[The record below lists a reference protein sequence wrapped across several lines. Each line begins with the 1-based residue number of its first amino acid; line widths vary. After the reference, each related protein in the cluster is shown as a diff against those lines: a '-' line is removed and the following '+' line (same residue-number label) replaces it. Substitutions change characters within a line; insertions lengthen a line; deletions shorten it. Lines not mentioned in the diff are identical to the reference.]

1 VRPHDVRQYGQHW
14 RDLRPNE
21 ASPVYT
27 FGLDLGKLA
36 DHTALTILRS
46 QEGGE
51 ETVYDAVHLERLPLK
66 VRYTTV
72 VDTIKDGIERL
83 MASRPIPD
91 VVLAVDYTG
100 VGVAVL
106 DIFLKADLGVP
117 IVPIAIHGGFSVVHE
132 DGVWRVPKAD
142 LVSILDVLF
151 QNGRLKLSAGS
162 PNVADL
168 RKELQSFRKTF
179 TKLGHATFGADERWR
194 EAPHDDLVLSAAIAC
209 WAAEHA
215 RPARWAPMSPEVSA
229 WFREAGVAT

>member
-1 VRPHDVRQYGQHW
+1 MRQHDVRQYGQHW

-36 DHTALTILRS
+36 DFTALTILHRTNTTDPS
-46 QEGGE
+46 
-51 ETVYDAVHLERLPLK
+51 TYDAVQIERLPLK
-66 VRYTTV
+66 TRYTTV
-72 VDTIKDGIERL
+72 VDTIKEGIELL
-83 MASRPIPD
+83 MRERPIPD
-91 VVLAVDYTG
+91 VTLAIDYTG

-106 DIFLKADLGVP
+106 DIFIKADLGIP
-117 IVPIAIHGGFSVVHE
+117 IVPISIHGGFTVVHE

-142 LVSILDVLF
+142 LVSILDVMI
-151 QNGRLKLSAGS
+151 QNGRLKLSADS

-194 EAPHDDLVLSAAIAC
+194 EAPHDDLVLAAAIAC

-215 RPARWAPMSPEVSA
+215 RPVRWEPLSPDIA
-229 WFREAGVAT
+229 LWMREGGIAT